1 MLLCLPA
8 SHLVVKHALILAT
21 LEDVLWKLD
30 FHFLSPS
37 PLLDLLLHIVVVPAS
52 KSESEVEKVFI
63 HLNGKGWGLS
73 ILSS

>member
-1 MLLCLPA
+1 MPLCLPA
-8 SHLVVKHALILAT
+8 SHLVVKHALILAA

-37 PLLDLLLHIVVVPAS
+37 PLLDLLLHIVVVPS

-63 HLNGKGWGLS
+63 LHLNGKGWGLS